1 MENLK
6 ISPSIRTLEGPCSV
20 PPPPRPPRPD
30 APQNSLSNSSTPD
43 RKQPRHKELSKQESR
58 AQKRDHQGTSH
69 PSYSYKHAAKSTDP
83 STKGI
88 AKTSQVDDCTETH
101 GEADDADLP
110 PPEVS
115 PASILAILSLGN
127 HITNLK
133 HLIGMYEDF
142 EKICRGTFSP
152 YQPPSSPVR

>member
-58 AQKRDHQGTSH
+58 DQKRDHQGTSH
-69 PSYSYKHAAKSTDP
+69 PSHSHNRAAKPTEP
-83 STKGI
+83 TTKVI
-88 AKTSQVDDCTETH
+88 TKTSQVDDCAETH
-101 GEADDADLP
+101 EEADDAELP